1 MLARVPDLACG
12 GGTTFM
18 RPTLSKVSAGLK
30 KQIKALPEKYLHTVN
45 CFPLSLL
52 GERGAGHRGLSI
64 PNKTFGLS
72 EAYSLPY
79 SSMFPELDTGLGSL
93 RLAQGKLGSPTAAGM
108 TEAMVN
114 LKPNSLT
121 AYLLTLELLNPVS
134 RFYRCTPERRLSEG
148 SWGKTSSL
156 LFPILFER

>member
-1 MLARVPDLACG
+1 
-12 GGTTFM
+12 
-18 RPTLSKVSAGLK
+18 
-30 KQIKALPEKYLHTVN
+30 
-45 CFPLSLL
+45 
-52 GERGAGHRGLSI
+52 
-64 PNKTFGLS
+64 
-72 EAYSLPY
+72 
-79 SSMFPELDTGLGSL
+79 MFPELDTGLGSL